1 MRPDIMTWSIALR
14 AALGIA
20 LLTVMDAVLKGQ
32 MHHHP
37 FALALFMRFLMGGLC
52 ALAALAIVRPA
63 RPSRTSVI
71 SNAARVPLVVLSSS
85 SFFYSISVLP
95 LAEALTLSFLAPV
108 FVALLGALLLK
119 EKIDRHVLQALGF
132 GLAGML
138 VMVWP
143 RLQGHVTGTGL
154 GVAAALFS
162 AVCYAFN
169 LILLRRIAVREHPT
183 VIVAFQNAGP
193 AFFLAVPAWIAFV
206 PMGLGDLAVYLCVGV
221 LAVAG
226 HLTLTSAYAHAAASR
241 LAPIEYTALVWASL
255 LGFFMFGEV
264 PLYTT
269 YLGAL
274 LIVAGTIAV
283 SRR

>member
-1 MRPDIMTWSIALR
+1 MNAAVAFR
-14 AALGIA
+14 AAFGIA
-20 LLTVMDAVLKGQ
+20 LLTVMDAVVKGQ

-37 FALALFMRFLMGGLC
+37 FIEALFMRFAMGGLC
-52 ALAALAIVRPA
+52 ALAVLAIARPA
-63 RPSRTSVI
+63 RPTRESLIGNT
-71 SNAARVPLVVLSSS
+71 ARVPLVVLTAG

-108 FVALLGALLLK
+108 FVALLGGFLLK
-119 EKIDRHVLQALGF
+119 EKIDKRILQALGF

-143 RLQGHVTGTGL
+143 RLQGHVSGAGL

-162 AVCYAFN
+162 AVSYAFN
-169 LILLRRIAVREHPT
+169 LIMLRRIAVREHPT
-183 VIVAFQNAGP
+183 VIVAFQTVGP
-193 AFFLAVPAWIAFV
+193 ALCLAVPAWYAFV
-206 PMGLGDLAVYLCVGV
+206 PMSLGDLAIYL
-221 LAVAG
+221 LAGALGVAG
-226 HLTLTSAYAHAAASR
+226 HLTLTSAYARAAASR

-255 LGFFMFGEV
+255 LGFFLFDEV

-274 LIVAGTIAV
+274 LIVAGAVAV

>member
-1 MRPDIMTWSIALR
+1 MNAAVAFR
-14 AALGIA
+14 AAFGIA
-20 LLTVMDAVLKGQ
+20 LLTVMDAVVKGQ

-37 FALALFMRFLMGGLC
+37 FIVALFMRFAMGGLC
-52 ALAALAIVRPA
+52 ALAVLAIARPA
-63 RPSRTSVI
+63 RPTRESLIGNT
-71 SNAARVPLVVLSSS
+71 ARVPLVVLTAG

-108 FVALLGALLLK
+108 FVALLGGLLLK
-119 EKIDRHVLQALGF
+119 EKIDKRILQALGF

-143 RLQGHVTGTGL
+143 RLQGHVSGAGL

-162 AVCYAFN
+162 AVSYAFN
-169 LILLRRIAVREHPT
+169 LILLRRIAVRERPT
-183 VIVAFQNAGP
+183 VIVAFQTVGP
-193 AFFLAVPAWIAFV
+193 ALCLAVPAWNAFV
-206 PMGLGDLAVYLCVGV
+206 PMSLGDLAIYLFAGA
-221 LAVAG
+221 LGVAG
-226 HLTLTSAYAHAAASR
+226 HLTLTSAYARAAASR

-255 LGFFMFGEV
+255 LGFFLFDEV

-274 LIVAGTIAV
+274 LIVAGAVAV